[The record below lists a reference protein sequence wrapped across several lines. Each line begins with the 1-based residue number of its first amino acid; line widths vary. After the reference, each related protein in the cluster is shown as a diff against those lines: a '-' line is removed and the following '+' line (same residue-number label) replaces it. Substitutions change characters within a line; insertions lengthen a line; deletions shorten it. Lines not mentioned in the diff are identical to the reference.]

1 MKLLFIIGSS
11 RSGSKMIRDMLN
23 NIDSVCITSVEMKI
37 MPDLLQDYIDVDDIS
52 VYILK
57 EIYDRLESSTYALT
71 MHNHGKHYDF
81 YDFKS
86 DNDKKRIIEILK
98 NYICHYEGKSSDKV
112 EVFGDKTPSY
122 HKSLKILDRIN
133 NKSDIRIINMIRDP
147 RDVALSFRNSWGKS
161 LYRSA
166 YKWNKAV
173 NNVLSYTKD
182 GGEIEIKTIRFE
194 DVLNNAKMV
203 TDQILNHLELS
214 VPEKLSLWEYESS
227 EVFGAASGYKGI
239 KKDNTKKFESE
250 LNDKQIKS
258 IEELCYLNMN
268 KFSYP
273 ILHSDQPNKA
283 NNVLLGLLYL
293 YDNVMYVR
301 HILFKER
308 GIKQGSKFLA
318 KTYKRYFSEKSI

>member
-1 MKLLFIIGSS
+1 
-11 RSGSKMIRDMLN
+11 MIRDMLN
-23 NIDSVCITSVEMKI
+23 NIESVCITSVEMKI
-37 MPDLLQDYIDVDDIS
+37 IPDLLQEYIEIDEIS
-52 VYILK
+52 GDILK
-57 EIYDRLESSTYALT
+57 VVYDRLESSTYSLT
-71 MHNHGKHYDF
+71 MHSYGKNYDF

-86 DNDKKRIIEILK
+86 DNKKKGIVEILK
-98 NYICHYEGKSSDKV
+98 NYICHYEGKRSDKV

-122 HKSLKILDRIN
+122 HKNLAVLDQI
-133 NKSDIRIINMIRDP
+133 KSKTGIRIINMIRDP

-173 NNVLSYTKD
+173 NNVLSYTKE
-182 GGEIEIKTIRFE
+182 GGEIEIKTIRYE

-250 LNDKQIKS
+250 LNERQIES
-258 IEELCYLNMN
+258 IEEMCYLNMN
-268 KFSYP
+268 TFSYP

-283 NNVLLGLLYL
+283 NRVLLGILYL
-293 YDNVMYVR
+293 YDNVMYVK

-308 GIKQGSKFLA
+308 GLKQGSKFLA